1 MNPQQQ
7 QNDDYIASILGGDVS
22 QPQDS
27 EQQPTLPMQLQPTK
41 RQSNDDYIASILEG
55 ESTGND
61 LNDTSVTPQDT
72 MGDHAQIDP
81 TKTTT
86 EQKTELAPEDEEWG
100 FGDYVGDMIK
110 GGIRGV
116 PSAVAELAQTI
127 GDIDKASYEY
137 LGTLNFEDKGKKG
150 FDLMDLF
157 QIPDYISPS
166 EYKQLKQ
173 QYGEEIKNAPLLYK
187 TSNKIDELRDNAV
200 TALGFETA
208 ETESVL
214 GGLTEGITQFATG
227 YGITGKL
234 TKLGNH
240 GYKNLFLKEA
250 IVGAAFFD
258 PEETLMTDLGVSF
271 LDGVFDTNMSEYIA
285 RQDDDSLAV
294 KRLKGA

>member
-7 QNDDYIASILGGDVS
+7 QNDDYIASMLGGDVS
-22 QPQDS
+22 QQQDS
-27 EQQPTLPMQLQPTK
+27 EPRLALPVESQST
-41 RQSNDDYIASILEG
+41 RGQSNDEYIASILEG

-116 PSAVAELAQTI
+116 PSAVAELAQTL

-137 LGTLNFEDKGKKG
+137 LGTLNLEDKGKKG

-187 TSNKIDELRDNAV
+187 TSNKIDQVRDKFITDIGEFTGLEA
-200 TALGFETA
+200 FQTA

-214 GGLTEGITQFATG
+214 GGLTEGISQFATG

-234 TKLGNH
+234 TKLGNY
-240 GYKNLFLKEA
+240 GYKK
-250 IVGAAFFD
+250 
-258 PEETLMTDLGVSF
+258 
-271 LDGVFDTNMSEYIA
+271 
-285 RQDDDSLAV
+285 
-294 KRLKGA
+294 

>member
-7 QNDDYIASILGGDVS
+7 RNDDYIASMLGGGVS

-100 FGDYVGDMIK
+100 FTDYVGDMIK

-137 LGTLNFEDKGKKG
+137 LGTLN
-150 FDLMDLF
+150 L
-157 QIPDYISPS
+157 
-166 EYKQLKQ
+166 
-173 QYGEEIKNAPLLYK
+173 
-187 TSNKIDELRDNAV
+187 
-200 TALGFETA
+200 
-208 ETESVL
+208 
-214 GGLTEGITQFATG
+214 
-227 YGITGKL
+227 
-234 TKLGNH
+234 
-240 GYKNLFLKEA
+240 
-250 IVGAAFFD
+250 
-258 PEETLMTDLGVSF
+258 
-271 LDGVFDTNMSEYIA
+271 
-285 RQDDDSLAV
+285 SLIHI
-294 KRLKGA
+294 